1 MEIQKEGIESSK
13 QNVALEIKW
22 NQCREDMEEPQEL
35 YKVFKFSRR
44 YLIYY
49 RQFKNK
55 KRSFMKSSK
64 QKMIL
69 LTN

>member
-35 YKVFKFSRR
+35 YKA
-44 YLIYY
+44 I
-49 RQFKNK
+49 
-55 KRSFMKSSK
+55 
-64 QKMIL
+64 QK
-69 LTN
+69 